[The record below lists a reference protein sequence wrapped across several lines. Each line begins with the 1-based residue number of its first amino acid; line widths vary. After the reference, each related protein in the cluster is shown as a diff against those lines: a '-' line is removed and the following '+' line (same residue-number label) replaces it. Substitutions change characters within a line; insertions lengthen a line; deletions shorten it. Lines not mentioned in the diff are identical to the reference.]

1 MTFTNTTGERT
12 LGDGIS
18 MINGNKSFTLVELLV
33 VTVIIG
39 ILISMLL
46 HSLSKAKRA
55 AQLAECHNFRRQ
67 LVIYY
72 YADDWDEGENELYPS
87 YTKSELMNSYP
98 KIKNSC
104 YDCHA
109 SAAD

>member
-1 MTFTNTTGERT
+1 MSPVTDEKTR
-12 LGDGIS
+12 GDGTG

-33 VTVIIG
+33 VTVIVG

-72 YADDWDEGENELYPS
+72 YADDWDEGETEIYPS

-98 KIKNSC
+98 LSLI
-104 YDCHA
+104 HI
-109 SAAD
+109 